1 MNIRVWWAGAAM
13 LALSPLSAAVAQ
25 AAEVKAIASFTI
37 LADVVSEVGGDRVE
51 VSSLIGPNGDPHAYE
66 PTPNDVRRIRDA
78 DVVFMSGLGLEGW
91 MDRLIATSGFK
102 ADPVVV
108 SENIHARGMGDEGHG
123 HGGGDP
129 DNAHGH
135 DQDDDGHG
143 HDGEEHGHDEAHDHG
158 HDDGHHHDGVDP
170 HVWNSPAN
178 VEVWVDSIV
187 AALSKAD
194 PDGAE
199 EYRANGD
206 AYKQELESLD
216 DYAREQI
223 DAVPEGKRRILTSH
237 DAFGYFGDRYG
248 VTFLSPLGVTT
259 DSEASARD
267 VARLITQMKEERIG
281 SYFFENS
288 SDPRLV
294 EQIANAVGA
303 RPGGELYV
311 GALSEPDGPA
321 ATYAD
326 LFRFNVDQMVS
337 AMKTND

>member
-1 MNIRVWWAGAAM
+1 MKIRVWWAGAAM

-25 AAEVKAIASFTI
+25 AADVKAVATFTV

-66 PTPNDVRRIRDA
+66 PTPNDVRRVRDA

-102 ADPVVV
+102 GQPVVV
-108 SENIHARGMGDEGHG
+108 SEHIHTREM
-123 HGGGDP
+123 
-129 DNAHGH
+129 
-135 DQDDDGHG
+135 
-143 HDGEEHGHDEAHDHG
+143 EEEDHDHG
-158 HDDGHHHDGVDP
+158 HDADDHDHGDHDHDHDHDDGGHHHHHDGPDP

-178 VEVWVDSIV
+178 VEVWVDNIV

-194 PDGAE
+194 PAGAD

-216 DYAREQI
+216 EYARTQI
-223 DAVPEGKRRILTSH
+223 EAIPEDRRKILTSH

-248 VTFLSPLGVTT
+248 VTFLAPLGMTT
-259 DSEASARD
+259 DSEASAKD
-267 VARLITQMKEERIG
+267 VAGLITQMKEEHIK

-288 SDPRLV
+288 NDPRLV
-294 EQIANAVGA
+294 EQIASAAGA
-303 RPGGELYV
+303 QPGGELYV
-311 GALSEPDGPA
+311 ESLSKPDGPA

-326 LFRFNVDQMVS
+326 MFRFNVDQMVK
-337 AMKTND
+337 AMKQND

>member
-1 MNIRVWWAGAAM
+1 MKIRVWWAGAAM

-25 AAEVKAIASFTI
+25 AADVKAVATFTV

-66 PTPNDVRRIRDA
+66 PTPNDVRRVRDA

-91 MDRLIATSGFK
+91 MNRLIATSGYK
-102 ADPVVV
+102 GQPVVV
-108 SENIHARGMGDEGHG
+108 SDNIHAREMGEDS
-123 HGGGDP
+123 
-129 DNAHGH
+129 H
-135 DQDDDGHG
+135 DKG
-143 HDGEEHGHDEAHDHG
+143 HDGEGHDHG
-158 HDDGHHHDGVDP
+158 HDDHDDDGGHHHHDGVDP
-170 HVWNSPAN
+170 HVWNSPVN
-178 VEVWVDSIV
+178 VEVWVDNIV

-194 PDGAE
+194 PAGAD

-206 AYKQELESLD
+206 AYKQELASLD
-216 DYAREQI
+216 EYAKTQI
-223 DAVPEGKRRILTSH
+223 EAIPESQRRILTSH

-248 VTFLSPLGVTT
+248 VTFLAPLGVTT
-259 DSEASARD
+259 DSEASAQD
-267 VARLITQMKEERIG
+267 VARLITQMKKEHIG

-311 GALSEPDGPA
+311 GALSESDGPA
-321 ATYAD
+321 ATYID
-326 LFRFNVDQMVS
+326 MFRFNVDQMVK
-337 AMKTND
+337 AMKQND

>member
-1 MNIRVWWAGAAM
+1 MKIRVWWAGAAM

-25 AAEVKAIASFTI
+25 AADVKAVATFTV

-66 PTPNDVRRIRDA
+66 PTPNDVRRVRDA

-91 MDRLIATSGFK
+91 MDRLIATSGYK
-102 ADPVVV
+102 GQPVVV
-108 SENIHARGMGDEGHG
+108 SNNIHAREMADEGHG
-123 HGGGDP
+123 
-129 DNAHGH
+129 
-135 DQDDDGHG
+135 Q
-143 HDGEEHGHDEAHDHG
+143 GHDEAHAGDAQGHDGDEHDHG
-158 HDDGHHHDGVDP
+158 GHDHDDDGGHHHHDGVDP
-170 HVWNSPAN
+170 HVWNSPVN
-178 VEVWVDSIV
+178 VEVWVDNIV

-194 PDGAE
+194 PAGAD

-206 AYKQELESLD
+206 AYKQALESVD
-216 DYAREQI
+216 EYAKTQI
-223 DAVPEGKRRILTSH
+223 ETIPESQRRILTSH

-248 VTFLSPLGVTT
+248 VTFLAPLGVTT

-267 VARLITQMKEERIG
+267 VARLITQMKKEHIG

-311 GALSEPDGPA
+311 GALSGSDGPA
-321 ATYAD
+321 ATYID
-326 LFRFNVDQMVS
+326 MFRFNVDQMVK
-337 AMKTND
+337 AMKQND

>member
-1 MNIRVWWAGAAM
+1 MKIRVWWAGAAM

-25 AAEVKAIASFTI
+25 AADIKAVATFTV

-66 PTPNDVRRIRDA
+66 PTPNDVRRVRDA

-102 ADPVVV
+102 GKPVVV
-108 SENIHARGMGDEGHG
+108 SEHIHTREMEEEGH
-123 HGGGDP
+123 
-129 DNAHGH
+129 
-135 DQDDDGHG
+135 
-143 HDGEEHGHDEAHDHG
+143 EHGHDENHDDEGHDHG
-158 HDDGHHHDGVDP
+158 HDADDHGHDDHEGDAGGHHHHHDGPDP

-178 VEVWVDSIV
+178 VEVWVDNIV

-194 PDGAE
+194 PAGAE

-216 DYAREQI
+216 EYAKTQI
-223 DAVPEGKRRILTSH
+223 EAIPEDRRKILTSH

-248 VTFLSPLGVTT
+248 VTFLAPLGMTT
-259 DSEASARD
+259 DSEASAKD
-267 VARLITQMKEERIG
+267 VAGLITQMKEEHIK

-288 SDPRLV
+288 NDPRLV
-294 EQIANAVGA
+294 EQIANAAGA
-303 RPGGELYV
+303 QPGGELYV
-311 GALSEPDGPA
+311 ESLSKADGPA

-326 LFRFNVDQMVS
+326 MFRFNVDQMVS
-337 AMKTND
+337 AMKQND